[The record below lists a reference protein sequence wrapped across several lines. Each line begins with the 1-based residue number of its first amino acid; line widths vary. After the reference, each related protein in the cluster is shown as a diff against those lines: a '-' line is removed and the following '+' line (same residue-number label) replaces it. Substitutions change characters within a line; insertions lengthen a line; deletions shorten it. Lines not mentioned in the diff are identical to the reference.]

1 MTIDYCPLCKKNVE
15 YEMSGT
21 EQICTICCRTQIVA
35 ATDNKVIERAK
46 RMKIIKATCLVFLV
60 LTVGT
65 VFLGVFQI
73 APQRMNDAFVRGTAK
88 GLFCSTAGLA
98 VMGLI
103 YLIKK

>member
-1 MTIDYCPLCKKNVE
+1 MKIDYCPLCKKNVE

-35 ATDNKVIERAK
+35 ATDSKVIERAK
-46 RMKIIKATCLVFLV
+46 RMKIIKATCLVFIAGIILFGAY
-60 LTVGT
+60 LI
-65 VFLGVFQI
+65 LG
-73 APQRMNDAFVRGTAK
+73 PQKMTDALMRGGAK